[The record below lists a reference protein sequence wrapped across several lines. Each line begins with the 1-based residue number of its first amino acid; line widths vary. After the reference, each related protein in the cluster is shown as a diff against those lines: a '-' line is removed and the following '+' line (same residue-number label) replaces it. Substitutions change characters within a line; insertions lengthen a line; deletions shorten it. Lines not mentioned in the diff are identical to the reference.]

1 MAIISPTE
9 CQQRALECAKLAK
22 SAKTPKERNILYG
35 MSRCWQT
42 LATYAMRYEQAQ
54 DEDED

>member
-1 MAIISPTE
+1 MALISPTE

-22 SAKTPKERNILYG
+22 SAKTTKKRNILYG

-42 LATYAMRYEQAQ
+42 LAAHAMRYEQAQ